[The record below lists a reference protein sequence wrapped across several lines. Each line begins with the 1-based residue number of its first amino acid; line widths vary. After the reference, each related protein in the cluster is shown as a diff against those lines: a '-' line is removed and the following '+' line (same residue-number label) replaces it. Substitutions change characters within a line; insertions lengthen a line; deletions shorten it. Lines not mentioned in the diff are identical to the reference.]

1 MRFCL
6 KLEGIAVCAC
16 VVAVVVVQYSFVG
29 LVMGAVIVLV
39 IIVTHSYCL
48 VGITTVFVRCLKI
61 ILKEGEG
68 VADKEEGYKQL
79 QLSCKHAVLG
89 SAIAVSCST
98 YVIMNAMLCFII
110 QGIFWRS
117 SWLNVF
123 VFGIN
128 MNSIFNNIG
137 MFFVCGM
144 AKHSIHGTSS
154 PVLKSRYQV
163 VPIDSFQFN
172 SNAYNES
179 N

>member
-1 MRFCL
+1 M
-6 KLEGIAVCAC
+6 EAIAVCAS
-16 VVAVVVVQYSFVG
+16 VVAVVINTVISEFVG
-29 LVMGAVIVLV
+29 FVMGAIIVLV
-39 IIVTHSYCL
+39 IIVTHSYCV

-61 ILKEGEG
+61 VLKEGKG
-68 VADKEEGYKQL
+68 VADGEEGYKQL

-89 SAIAVSCST
+89 SAITVSCST
-98 YVIMNAMLCFII
+98 YVFINAMLCFIV
-110 QGIFWRS
+110 QGVFWRS

-123 VFGIN
+123 IFGIN

-154 PVLKSRYQV
+154 PVMTSRHQV

-172 SNAYNES
+172 SNAYNEVS
-179 N
+179 